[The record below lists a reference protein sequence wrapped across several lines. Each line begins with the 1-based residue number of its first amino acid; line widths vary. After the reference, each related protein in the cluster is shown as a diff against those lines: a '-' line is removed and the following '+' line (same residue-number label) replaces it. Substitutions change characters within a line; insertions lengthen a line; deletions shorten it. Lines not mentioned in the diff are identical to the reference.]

1 MAASYLSWAADYPEH
16 AEKRY
21 CTDGA
26 ELLSIEPWNTAAD
39 GSAGCEDMPRKSI
52 DIKLTDYP
60 VPQKRGL
67 CALFLPSGEDGC
79 GQSPLMGQGTGPLW
93 VLRATP

>member
-1 MAASYLSWAADYPEH
+1 MPIY
-16 AEKRY
+16 
-21 CTDGA
+21 GA
-26 ELLSIEPWNTAAD
+26 CRQRERSLMSIGPWNTAAA
-39 GSAGCEDMPRKSI
+39 GRAGCEDMPRKPI
-52 DIKLTDYP
+52 DIRPTDYP
-60 VPQKRGL
+60 VLLKKGG